1 MNTII
6 YLLYVILFFFIVALI
21 VDFVNKTL
29 GEESK
34 ILDKIISIVKKV
46 YGSIRQCF
54 CEKGSEN
61 DADRGTVQNNSDVYD
76 SSSVWED

>member
-6 YLLYVILFFFIVALI
+6 LIINVLIFFFIVALI
-21 VDFVNKTL
+21 VDFVDKTL

-34 ILDKIISIVKKV
+34 IIDSIISIIKKV
-46 YGSIRQCF
+46 YGSIRQYF
-54 CEKGSEN
+54 CKKGTEIN
-61 DADRGTVQNNSDVYD
+61 ADGGTIQNNADIYD